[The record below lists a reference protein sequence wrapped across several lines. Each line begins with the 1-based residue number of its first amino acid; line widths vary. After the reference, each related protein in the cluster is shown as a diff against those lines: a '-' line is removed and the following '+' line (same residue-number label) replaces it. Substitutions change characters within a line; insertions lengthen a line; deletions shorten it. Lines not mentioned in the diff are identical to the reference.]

1 MKESLKN
8 EEQQVTKHIQE
19 QLSIIKSK
27 QEILTNQDN
36 FIKIE
41 LDKKIEQEELD
52 THYEQLTFSPEI

>member
-41 LDKKIEQEELD
+41 INKKIEQEELD

>member
-41 LDKKIEQEELD
+41 LDKKIEQEEMD